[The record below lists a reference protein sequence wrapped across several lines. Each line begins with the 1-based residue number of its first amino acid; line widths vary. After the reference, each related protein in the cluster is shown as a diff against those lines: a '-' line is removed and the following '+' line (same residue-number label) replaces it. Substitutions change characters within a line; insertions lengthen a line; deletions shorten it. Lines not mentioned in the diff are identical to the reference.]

1 MREEVIIVGLHGK
14 HLKILEKVSRLGA
27 VDGMLSWD
35 CQEGLLDSEDCNVAR
50 VDDKLPR

>member
-35 CQEGLLDSEDCNVAR
+35 CQEGLLYSEDSYVAG
-50 VDDKLPR
+50 VDDKLPG